1 MKTILDTI
9 CATKREEVAALRR
22 TGIAA
27 DRTDTPRG
35 FLAALKNREP
45 IGLIAEIKKASPS
58 KGIIRE
64 QFDPRTIA
72 AAYARGGAHC
82 LSVLTDRVY
91 FQGDN
96 SFVAMART
104 TCSLP
109 VLRKEFIFHPIQIEE
124 SFAIGADA
132 LLLIVAMLDPAQLE
146 DLFLNAR
153 SCGLDVLVEVH
164 DEREMERALA
174 LRAPLVGINNR
185 NLHDF
190 SVSLET
196 TARVAKLATPDM
208 TLVSES
214 GIFSRADIDQV
225 KHVGAA
231 AVLVGESLMRQD
243 NIEAAVRTLL
253 NGQ

>member
-1 MKTILDTI
+1 MNTILDTI
-9 CATKREEVAALRR
+9 SATKRDEVASLRR
-22 TGIAA
+22 TGITTE
-27 DRTDTPRG
+27 RTDTPRG
-35 FLAALKNREP
+35 FLAALKNRAP

-64 QFDPRTIA
+64 QFDPTAIA

-96 SFVAMART
+96 AFVSMART
-104 TCSLP
+104 ACTLP
-109 VLRKEFIFHPIQIEE
+109 VLRKEFIVHPIQIEE

-132 LLLIVAMLDPAQLE
+132 LLLIVAMLEPAQLD
-146 DLFLNAR
+146 DLFLHAR
-153 SCGLDVLVEVH
+153 ARGLDVLVEVH

-174 LRAPLVGINNR
+174 LHAPLVGINNR

-190 SVSLET
+190 SVTLET
-196 TARVAKLATPDM
+196 TRRVAKLATPAM

-214 GIFSRADIDQV
+214 GIFTRADIDQV
-225 KHVGAA
+225 KQAGAA
-231 AVLVGESLMRQD
+231 AILVGESLMRQD
-243 NIEAAVRTLL
+243 DLEAAVRNLL
-253 NGQ
+253 DGQ